1 MDISKVSAGNAYA
14 NRSTGDVQ
22 KVVSDTN
29 KSKDNNAGASIKEK
43 PADVKSQ
50 IVASDNFLKT
60 GGKQQAETTSK
71 PNQSV
76 MANDQQKDSQ
86 DSGKVYSQGGQGK
99 ERAEANVKAMVG
111 GDKSATAAKDS
122 STVVTRQQFQEQ
134 QHGKDDQNTTKD
146 NMSNNSYSNR
156 VANRRRKPF
165 DEEDE
170 EGDNRR
176 RRRPAQLPFNQQRKE
191 TPSVIEGA
199 MVGESKTQDMF
210 VSSAFSQQR
219 ITGKVNKSVIEQI
232 KEYSGNDVYDSIYN
246 IVSANY
252 NHKEK
257 NGIGPNMQRELFGEM
272 LSYMSDIDDV
282 LTPEY
287 KRFVRNVIQG
297 AMTAGLET
305 KLDMK
310 DLTKMLVSGFM
321 AMSPH
326 DDDPYIMTEVIKNI
340 VNEILYGK
348 INIGYNMKSAS
359 YWLGAASYTL
369 VIYYKNYQNDIE
381 FNRDLEQKLNIAFS
395 ENIWNA
401 TGEISNFSQ
410 ATAKANVEQFM
421 AGRLEEEKI
430 HNKNYVKDMVFSPL
444 KKVFNR

>member
-1 MDISKVSAGNAYA
+1 MDALSKVALKPDAVSSGMRAEFLKKNETKNPEKLLTTDGNKAQFEKTTQDIFSGSSSIPKDKGTTPVNVNKTNQNNENSTLAQA
-14 NRSTGDVQ
+14 N
-22 KVVSDTN
+22 
-29 KSKDNNAGASIKEK
+29 EK
-43 PADVKSQ
+43 PNNIIRNTSEETKNNQKLANP
-50 IVASDNFLKT
+50 DNPSSNGQTLS
-60 GGKQQAETTSK
+60 ALN
-71 PNQSV
+71 PNKY
-76 MANDQQKDSQ
+76 NDEQ
-86 DSGKVYSQGGQGK
+86 DTKNFNRNS
-99 ERAEANVKAMVG
+99 
-111 GDKSATAAKDS
+111 
-122 STVVTRQQFQEQ
+122 
-134 QHGKDDQNTTKD
+134 TKD

-170 EGDNRR
+170 DGDNRR
-176 RRRPAQLPFNQQRKE
+176 RRRPAQLPFNQKKQ

-219 ITGKVNKSVIEQI
+219 ITGKVNKSIIEQI
-232 KEYSGNDVYDSIYN
+232 KEFSGSDVSDSIYN

-252 NHKEK
+252 SHKEK
-257 NGIGPNMQRELFGEM
+257 NGIGPNMQKELFGEM
-272 LSYMSDIDDV
+272 ISYISDIDDV

-287 KRFVRNVIQG
+287 KRFVRNVVQG
-297 AMTAGLET
+297 VMTAGLET

-326 DDDPYIMTEVIKNI
+326 DDEPEIMTEVIKNI
-340 VNEILYGK
+340 VNEVLYGK

-381 FNRDLEQKLNIAFS
+381 FNQDLEQKLNIAFS
-395 ENIWNA
+395 ENIWKA

-430 HNKNYVKDMVFSPL
+430 HNKNYVKEMVFSPL